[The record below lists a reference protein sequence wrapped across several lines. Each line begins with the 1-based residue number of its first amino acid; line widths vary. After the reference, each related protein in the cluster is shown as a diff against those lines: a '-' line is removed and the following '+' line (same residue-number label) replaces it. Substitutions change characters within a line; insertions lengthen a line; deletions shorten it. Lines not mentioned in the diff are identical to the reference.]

1 MTVYKIIGINS
12 SKQAKRIETRFYEVS
27 GGDKNIKLDLE
38 HSTISL
44 PESISLHTI
53 SLISSF
59 EQVSIIELEKLIK
72 AEVLIDYNY
81 PRGAKT
87 AEYKIFIVFLLNLF
101 FSVVEFF
108 FGTIFNSQAILSDAI
123 HDLGDA
129 MSIGLAYIFE
139 KISNNSAT
147 REYSYG
153 YRRFS
158 LLGAFITSVFLLA
171 GAILIVINTIPQ
183 LLEPSPVNYTGIL
196 WVALGA
202 IILNS
207 LSAWLMSKGK
217 SANEKLLNIHLFEDL
232 FGWILVLLMSI
243 ILRFTDW
250 YILDPLLSLG
260 IAGWIIYVTLPEFFR
275 ISKIFLQAVPEDI
288 NLNKLYDEVK
298 IIDSIQ
304 AISHFHIWSIDGE
317 QQMMTLIITTDL
329 NSEAMQEEIKQEI
342 RQIVLKYGI
351 SHITIEMLYDPDYII
366 KNSIF
371 YEK

>member
-1 MTVYKIIGINS
+1 
-12 SKQAKRIETRFYEVS
+12 
-27 GGDKNIKLDLE
+27 
-38 HSTISL
+38 
-44 PESISLHTI
+44 
-53 SLISSF
+53 
-59 EQVSIIELEKLIK
+59 
-72 AEVLIDYNY
+72 
-81 PRGAKT
+81 
-87 AEYKIFIVFLLNLF
+87 
-101 FSVVEFF
+101 
-108 FGTIFNSQAILSDAI
+108 
-123 HDLGDA
+123 
-129 MSIGLAYIFE
+129 
-139 KISNNSAT
+139 
-147 REYSYG
+147 
-153 YRRFS
+153 
-158 LLGAFITSVFLLA
+158 
-171 GAILIVINTIPQ
+171 
-183 LLEPSPVNYTGIL
+183 
-196 WVALGA
+196 
-202 IILNS
+202 
-207 LSAWLMSKGK
+207 
-217 SANEKLLNIHLFEDL
+217 DL